1 MINKYT
7 KNLFISSS
15 PGLISIFL
23 SFFSIPVYLQYLGY
37 EEYGNYLILHIL
49 LSITMITNLNLGKI
63 ASVRIQKV
71 ISLETKKIIFTT
83 LLFSLLSSTIITVLF
98 FFIIK
103 LLFYLF
109 EIIFFENNIYFYLS
123 LFLANIYVN
132 LENLCKGKKFF
143 KLCGLSNL
151 IFYSLSISIPC
162 FFLMYGSE
170 NYQNALELFKISFV
184 FKIIGV
190 LILIIFLFYKKLILI
205 GKISE
210 IILKDFMFYVKWQ
223 TLSSTYMQI
232 FDFLDKYIIKLILG
246 SANLSIYS
254 IPQQIAGKLSIISDS
269 LISVFLPRISSSKSK
284 KTKYEI
290 LNSNFY
296 GFFYLV
302 GFPLLILIPF
312 LDNLIFWWLG
322 ENTSPQIIYLFKIF
336 MLVSFYVCTTHIITI
351 YYDSTFQS
359 KKNSEIDTI
368 ILILFLFG
376 IIFSVYSNNLNYFA
390 YTILFKSILSFILKV
405 KFIEKFIINFK
416 ILFAQNILF
425 LSSFFFQIIEFKF
438 MYFLTC
444 LLFSIILIRTAPV
457 KLLKKE
463 FFR

>member
-7 KNLFISSS
+7 KNLFVSSL
-15 PGLISIFL
+15 PGFISIFL

-37 EEYGNYLILHIL
+37 EEYGNYLILHIF

-71 ISLETKKIIFTT
+71 INYESKKIIFTT
-83 LLFSLLSSTIITVLF
+83 LLFSSISSVLITILF
-98 FFIIK
+98 FYFMEF
-103 LLFYLF
+103 LFYLF
-109 EIIFFENNIYFYLS
+109 GLIFFENNIYFYLS
-123 LFLANIYVN
+123 LFLANIYVT

-143 KLCGLSNL
+143 KLCSLSNL
-151 IFYSLSISIPC
+151 IFYSISISAPC
-162 FFLMYGSE
+162 FYLIYGSE
-170 NYQNALELFKISFV
+170 NFQNALELFKISFF

-190 LILIIFLFYKKLILI
+190 LILIFFLIYKKLILVR
-205 GKISE
+205 KLSK
-210 IILKDFMFYVKWQ
+210 IILIDFKSYAKWQ

-232 FDFLDKYIIKLILG
+232 FDFLDKYIIKIILG
-246 SANLSIYS
+246 SSSLSIYS

-284 KTKYEI
+284 KIKHEI

-296 GFFYLV
+296 GFFYLI
-302 GFPLLILIPF
+302 GFSLLILMPF
-312 LDNLIFWWLG
+312 LERLIYWWLG
-322 ENTSPQIIYLFKIF
+322 ESTNPQIVYLFKIF
-336 MLVSFYVCTTHIITI
+336 MIVSFFICITHIITI

-359 KKNSEIDTI
+359 KKNSQIDTI

-376 IIFSVYSNNLNYFA
+376 IIFSIYSNSLNFFA
-390 YTILFKSILSFILKV
+390 YTILFKSILSFILKI

-416 ILFAQNILF
+416 ILLIQSILF
-425 LSSFFFQIIEFKF
+425 LSSFYFQITEIKF

-444 LLFSIILIRTAPV
+444 LLFMIILIKTAPF

-463 FFR
+463 FFK